1 MKLTTYEG
9 MFLFDPSTATRWEAV
24 EGEVGRIIDRAEA
37 ELIGIERWDERRL
50 AYEVKHRKRGCYVL
64 TYFRAPGSKVA
75 GIERDARLSEMIL
88 RLLVVRCGLTEE
100 QARNENIKIDVQ
112 RFPWKFS
119 GRATMMG
126 APEGLTKII
135 IDPDTQR
142 ILGVGI
148 TGRNTEGLISEG
160 VLAIEMGALA
170 EDMALSIHP
179 HPTLSETE
187 GEAAEIFLGSAT
199 HILAKKKKP

>member
-1 MKLTTYEG
+1 
-9 MFLFDPSTATRWEAV
+9 
-24 EGEVGRIIDRAEA
+24 
-37 ELIGIERWDERRL
+37 
-50 AYEVKHRKRGCYVL
+50 
-64 TYFRAPGSKVA
+64 
-75 GIERDARLSEMIL
+75 
-88 RLLVVRCGLTEE
+88 
-100 QARNENIKIDVQ
+100 
-112 RFPWKFS
+112 
-119 GRATMMG
+119 MG

-135 IDPDTQR
+135 VDPETGR

-148 TGRNTEGLISEG
+148 TGRDTEGLISEG

-199 HILAKKKKP
+199 HILAGSQHSKSDESKLKIEN